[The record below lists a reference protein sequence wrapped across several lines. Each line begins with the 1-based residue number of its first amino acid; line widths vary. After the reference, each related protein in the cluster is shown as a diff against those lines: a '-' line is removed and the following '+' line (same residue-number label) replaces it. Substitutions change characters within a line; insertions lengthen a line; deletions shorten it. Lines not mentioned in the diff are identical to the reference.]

1 MASSTITLLLDH
13 QHHPSTGL
21 FSSSKPSSVPL
32 NPNCPLRL
40 PPAPAPSVLLSVPS
54 STGTG
59 PGDSESES
67 CPVVSDSLQPPPY
80 SIQSMEFSRPEY
92 QSGKPFPS
100 LGDLSK
106 PGIEPRSP
114 ILQADSLPA
123 KHKRSPRILEGKKK
137 KRILEG
143 VAYPFS
149 SRSSRPRYWTRVS
162 YTAGRF
168 FTNWAI
174 YLHVFIPHLE
184 LPCWLR

>member
-21 FSSSKPSSVPL
+21 FSSSKTNSVPL
-32 NPNCPLRL
+32 NPNCPLPL
-40 PPAPAPSVLLSVPS
+40 LPAPAPSVLLSVPS

-59 PGDSESES
+59 LCDCTAWEWKWKLPSRVRLFTT
-67 CPVVSDSLQPPPY
+67 PLY

-106 PGIEPRSP
+106 PGIKPRSP
-114 ILQADSLPA
+114 VLQADSLPA
-123 KHKRSPRILEGKKK
+123 EHKRSP
-137 KRILEG
+137 RILEG

-149 SRSSRPRYWTRVS
+149 SGSSLLRYWTRVS
-162 YTAGRF
+162 YTAGTL

-184 LPCWLR
+184 LPWWLRW